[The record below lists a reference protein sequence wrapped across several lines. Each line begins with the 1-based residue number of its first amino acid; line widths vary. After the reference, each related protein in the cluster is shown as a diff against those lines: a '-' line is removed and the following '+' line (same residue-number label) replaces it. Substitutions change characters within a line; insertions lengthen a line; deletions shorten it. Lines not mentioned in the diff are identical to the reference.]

1 MSSLPTIS
9 ETVALR
15 PIETLQ
21 TSPSP
26 DANTTLTRKQKL
38 FVEFFLQGKSA
49 KEAALKA
56 GYKPSVADVATTA
69 ILYKPAVQLELNHRQ
84 EEIYKKLEIS
94 TEETISRI
102 QYLSEANLADY
113 IDVDPED
120 GEKFK
125 INLNKLDRLQF
136 SAIQELNYDALGRP
150 KIKLVDKKAYHD
162 LLCRIKKIGA
172 DEQHRS
178 GSDLTIQALDA
189 IVNRQSITYNHT
201 TINVGSTSS
210 PNTKQAK
217 TIEAEIKE

>member
-9 ETVALR
+9 GSVALR
-15 PIETLQ
+15 PIESLQ
-21 TSPSP
+21 SNPSP
-26 DANTTLTRKQKL
+26 EPNLTLTRKQKR
-38 FVEFFLQGKSA
+38 FIEFFLQGKSA
-49 KEAALKA
+49 KESALLA
-56 GYKPSVADVATTA
+56 NYKPSVADVATTA
-69 ILYKPAVQLELNHRQ
+69 ILYKPAVQFEIKRRQ
-84 EEIYKKLEIS
+84 EEIYKKLEIN
-94 TEETISRI
+94 TEEIISRI
-102 QYLSEANLADY
+102 QYLAEANLADY
-113 IDVDPED
+113 IDIDPSD

-162 LLCRIKKIGA
+162 LLCRVKKIGA
-172 DEQHRS
+172 DDQHRS

-189 IVNRQSITYNHT
+189 IVNKQSITYNHT

-217 TIEAEIKE
+217 TIEAEVEK